1 MGKIRTKYCI
11 GCYLQKKV
19 MSRHLNGLKVRLW
32 LPDHRWIAD
41 KPLQRIFES
50 GSSDKEVPST
60 MSSAYFRKREF
71 NGWGRL
77 RV

>member
-1 MGKIRTKYCI
+1 MDY
-11 GCYLQKKV
+11 
-19 MSRHLNGLKVRLW
+19 
-32 LPDHRWIAD
+32 RWIAD

-71 NGWGRL
+71 DGWGRL